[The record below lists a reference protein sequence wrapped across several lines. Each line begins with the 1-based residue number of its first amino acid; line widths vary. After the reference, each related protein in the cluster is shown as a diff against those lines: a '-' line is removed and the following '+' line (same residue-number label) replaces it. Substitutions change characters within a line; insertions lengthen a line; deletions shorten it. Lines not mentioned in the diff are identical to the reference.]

1 MLPSAF
7 DLPGATEEHSD
18 GDIALAPCH
27 KSLFLA
33 DFKLQVPECM
43 PTTILSRYEAS
54 IAAIIL
60 RCSARA
66 VPPTNR
72 VGARWPLGAGATS
85 VPLGYQLCAVT
96 SMPTKLTINSG
107 KGFIDLHSCAATTLS
122 LLTEKSLRFPA
133 AKSAFV
139 AASMVESFSSTR
151 MSGVNRMSDATWDST
166 RTCWRTSNSPSW
178 PRRVTYEKLAGL
190 PDGEVRYLYS
200 FPFKFSSVSA

>member
-1 MLPSAF
+1 MRSESRLQAISFLHYLRQLPRTCSELQISQNGALNLLWTSIF
-7 DLPGATEEHSD
+7 DLAGATEDHSD

-66 VPPTNR
+66 VPPTNS

-133 AKSAFV
+133 AKSVLV
-139 AASMVESFSSTR
+139 AASMVVSFNSTS
-151 MSGVNRMSDATWDST
+151 MSGVNRMSDAI
-166 RTCWRTSNSPSW
+166 
-178 PRRVTYEKLAGL
+178 
-190 PDGEVRYLYS
+190 
-200 FPFKFSSVSA
+200 